1 MGDSKVRRFWHRVW
15 LNAKG
20 MKLFGDVFSDG
31 LVPVVSMIPGSAFF
45 GGVLEKM
52 YLVFHEE
59 MTEDQISGLVKVLA
73 ARFGATEVDVK
84 AQLLKDRIPLRA
96 KFTDGAATNALPM
109 FI

>member
-1 MGDSKVRRFWHRVW
+1 
-15 LNAKG
+15 
-20 MKLFGDVFSDG
+20 
-31 LVPVVSMIPGSAFF
+31 
-45 GGVLEKM
+45 M

-73 ARFGATEVDVK
+73 AKFGATKVDVK